1 MYALINFVKVL
12 EYVGNIP
19 IEKGKHMNQIKKD
32 FIFCINVCHINNF
45 NYMMTMENNRTKKI
59 YQGL

>member
-1 MYALINFVKVL
+1 MYALINVVKVL

-32 FIFCINVCHINNF
+32 FIFCINVCHIKSF
-45 NYMMTMENNRTKKI
+45 NYMMTMENNSRKKI